1 MVNAN
6 NNSRMLFSFK
16 RGHINGYNPNQ
27 VSVVLRRRSMLNIM
41 NR

>member
-6 NNSRMLFSFK
+6 NNSRKLFSLS
-16 RGHINGYNPNQ
+16 RGYIAGYNPNQ
-27 VSVVLRRRSMLNIM
+27 ACLILRRRSMLNIM